1 MLRFDTTQKPIFN
14 SVMQLHKPRILHFEA
29 IEQLSSK
36 MEAHIE
42 DRIIE
47 MSGEYG
53 VVRMAISGGEN
64 ISEVVKIIG
73 KNYAFPY
80 SEMELYQTD
89 ENIKTGENQKMI
101 RGFIKPEMIDELQN
115 FSFFNIKINPED
127 SAIDYTENTID
138 NLDDEAGI
146 FDLVLLNITPDGQ
159 IAGLVADGNG
169 LDSDSDTVV
178 VNDDVATLS
187 AQTILNSREIVV
199 ILKDDNDVLN
209 ELLEGQKKAVEFPA
223 KFLLAHPN
231 VTVFYHS
238 EF

>member
-14 SVMQLHKPRILHFEA
+14 SVMQLYKPRILHFEA
-29 IEQLSSK
+29 IEQLNSK

-53 VVRMAISGGEN
+53 VVRMAVSGGEN

-89 ENIKTGENQKMI
+89 ENIVTGENQKMI

-115 FSFFNIKINPED
+115 FSFFKTKINPDD
-127 SAIDYTENTID
+127 SATDYIENTID

-146 FDLVLLNITPDGQ
+146 FDLVLINITPDGQ
-159 IAGLVADGNG
+159 IAGLVAGGNG
-169 LDSDSDTVV
+169 LDVESDTVV
-178 VNDDVATLS
+178 VNDNIATLS

-209 ELLEGQKKAVEFPA
+209 ELLEGQKKALEFPA

>member
-14 SVMQLHKPRILHFEA
+14 SIMQLFKPKILHFEA
-29 IEQLSSK
+29 VEQLNQK
-36 MEAHIE
+36 LEAHIE
-42 DRIIE
+42 DRIID

-53 VVRMAISGGEN
+53 VVRMAVSGGEN
-64 ISEVVKIIG
+64 ISEVIKIVG

-89 ENIKTGENQKMI
+89 ENIVTGENRKMLMS
-101 RGFIKPEMIDELQN
+101 FIKSEMLDELQN
-115 FSFFNIKINPED
+115 YSFFKIKIDPED
-127 SAIDYTENTID
+127 SAQDYTENTID

-146 FDLVLLNITPDGQ
+146 FDLVVLNITSNGE
-159 IAGLVADGNG
+159 IAGLISDGNG
-169 LDSDSDTVV
+169 LDADSDSVV
-178 VNDDVATLS
+178 TNGDVATLS

-199 ILKDDNDVLN
+199 ILKDDNDILA

>member
-14 SVMQLHKPRILHFEA
+14 SIMQLFKPKIIHFEA
-29 IEQLSSK
+29 IEQLNQK
-36 MEAHIE
+36 LEAHIE
-42 DRIIE
+42 DRIID

-53 VVRMAISGGEN
+53 VVRMAVSGGEN
-64 ISEVVKIIG
+64 ISEVIKIVG

-89 ENIKTGENQKMI
+89 ENITTGENRKMI
-101 RGFIKPEMIDELQN
+101 TSFIKPEMLDELQN
-115 FSFFNIKINPED
+115 YSFFKIKVTPED
-127 SAIDYTENTID
+127 AAQDYTENTID

-146 FDLVLLNITPDGQ
+146 FDLVVLNITSDGE
-159 IAGLVADGNG
+159 IAGLVSNGNG

-178 VNDDVATLS
+178 VNEDIATLS

-199 ILKDDNDVLN
+199 ILKDDRDILS